1 MALGARGIR
10 IYKVSSIEYQ
20 CRAEECVVEAAA
32 RLFLPEWTD
41 RCMMYLWQL
50 CPVLGR
56 RKCER
61 IRRDVHTVT
70 AQTLLTSWAWLM
82 AFIENIGQ
90 GRVVSGH
97 QDHQGTTTTNWDELG
112 SSQSMFYYSTFYSTS
127 PTFACLYWTLN
138 HRSTSSRPVF
148 NLLAFD
154 IWLQN
159 RVFGNSQT
167 FIALL
172 YLCEL
177 DFFIYV
183 CATVN
188 QYLISFQE
196 IMMVRNLG
204 KTNLIDSKKWQNNE
218 PGNLIGWAFFPRKV
232 SS

>member
-20 CRAEECVVEAAA
+20 CRVEECVVEAAA

-112 SSQSMFYYSTFYSTS
+112 SSESMFYYTTFYSTS

-138 HRSTSSRPVF
+138 HRSTSSCPVF

-159 RVFGNSQT
+159 RVFGNSYKHSLHCYICADYISSYM
-167 FIALL
+167 FVGLSINIK
-172 YLCEL
+172 YLSRRLWWCE
-177 DFFIYV
+177 IWV
-183 CATVN
+183 KPIW
-188 QYLISFQE
+188 LIPKNDKTMS
-196 IMMVRNLG
+196 LG
-204 KTNLIDSKKWQNNE
+204 I
-218 PGNLIGWAFFPRKV
+218 
-232 SS
+232 